1 MRIGDSPARSGVAP
15 ARCMFRTPPAC
26 RAVVAHIKPNDL
38 AGGAAVCPLQLK
50 IRIERFVYDCAT
62 KKGAFTTAAKARFC
76 QRVDNLFA
84 LLRLSR
90 RTHAGRP
97 APKRTRASDHP
108 CSPCPC
114 HNRL

>member
-1 MRIGDSPARSGVAP
+1 MSRPPVQHVYHVLVQTPDGPLVAP
-15 ARCMFRTPPAC
+15 RPTPTFPS
-26 RAVVAHIKPNDL
+26 
-38 AGGAAVCPLQLK
+38 G
-50 IRIERFVYDCAT
+50 ERFVYDCAT